1 MLKFCFYIF
10 LNFRNKS
17 NTSNLFHSNPKSNLY
32 KTEVL
37 YEKWNLNNSEKNER
51 RLDILD
57 YLTIDSLMTFKKI
70 LPNCPKTFLNLKNI
84 SFFISWKA
92 FIMQIK
98 SDWKSLFI
106 IEHFKQIFKSFIRV
120 LIFINFLNKYPY
132 KIHL

>member
-92 FIMQIK
+92 FIMQNVLYSEMCCK
-98 SDWKSLFI
+98 VFRMCWKVFFVCL
-106 IEHFKQIFKSFIRV
+106 KV
-120 LIFINFLNKYPY
+120 APNKLPY